1 MKHRFSACWSDELG
15 KAILA
20 ECTEPYTMSLVHED
34 AKACQE
40 AVNQG
45 IDSCL
50 EACFCPDK
58 GDTFDL
64 IQTPVCS
71 KLYCVVSPESLR
83 VLVRRLLESGDD
95 TGLASD
101 ICETLDIE
109 LI

>member
-20 ECTEPYTMSLVHED
+20 ECTEPYEMDLTGND
-34 AKACQE
+34 AQACQQ

-45 IDSCL
+45 IDSYL
-50 EACFCPDK
+50 EACFVPAR
-58 GDTFDL
+58 GDRFDVQKSPCCVRL
-64 IQTPVCS
+64 N
-71 KLYCVVSPESLR
+71 CVVSPESLR
-83 VLVRRLLESGDD
+83 VLVRRLLEAGDD
-95 TGLASD
+95 TGLASS